1 MAMKGF
7 IRKFKPLEILS
18 EEQFQAI
25 HKATL
30 DVLQNVGI
38 RVEHKRAL
46 KLLESNDCQVDY
58 GNMRVKFPPG
68 LVEQCLQKCP
78 SSFRVKARDPQND
91 LIMGGNTI
99 YFGPAPGKQT
109 VNLDTWEPREATR
122 KEAYDGLTI
131 LDALPNV
138 HFLPSYT
145 PYFGFEGLPPVMRIP
160 EICAAK
166 IRNSTKWFFD
176 GYSNDC
182 EIFIIQMAQAMG
194 IDIMCSM
201 LASPPL
207 TFYGEAVEC
216 AFRMAEAGMAGRV
229 LPGGVCGATAP
240 VTIAGSTVTANAEIL
255 AGIVMLQLMR
265 PGMRIEVKD
274 FTYPQNMRTGA
285 PAFANIGVS
294 LHGVV
299 FSQIW
304 RRYGIPA
311 GMTTAYPSSKIPDFQ
326 CGYEKAIIALIAAL
340 SGINLQLVQGAIHG
354 ELTHHPVQAI
364 IDDDLVGMIGRFLE
378 GVEVSDETIALDLI
392 AQVGPIPG
400 EYLSKE
406 HTRKWWRKEQFIPQV
421 ADTLT
426 YPEWMKK
433 GKKSCLQYAKE
444 KMEEILAKHKPTP
457 LTESQER
464 DIEKILED
472 ARKFYKD
479 KGMM

>member
-1 MAMKGF
+1 
-7 IRKFKPLEILS
+7 
-18 EEQFQAI
+18 
-25 HKATL
+25 
-30 DVLQNVGI
+30 
-38 RVEHKRAL
+38 
-46 KLLESNDCQVDY
+46 
-58 GNMRVKFPPG
+58 
-68 LVEQCLQKCP
+68 
-78 SSFRVKARDPQND
+78 
-91 LIMGGNTI
+91 
-99 YFGPAPGKQT
+99 
-109 VNLDTWEPREATR
+109 
-122 KEAYDGLTI
+122 
-131 LDALPNV
+131 
-138 HFLPSYT
+138 
-145 PYFGFEGLPPVMRIP
+145 MRIP

-229 LPGGVCGATAP
+229 LPGGICGATAP

-255 AGIVMLQLMR
+255 AGIVLLQLMR

-274 FTYPQNMRTGA
+274 FTYPQNMRTGS

-433 GKKSCLQYAKE
+433 GKKSCLEYAKE

-457 LTESQER
+457 LTGSQER

-479 KGMM
+479 KGML